1 MLQSYAFFAKCNHYL
16 LNVVFFLYF
25 CSMKRT
31 LFTGHMKMADM
42 IATNYDLILMLP
54 RFGIPLGFGDKSVK
68 EVCRERNVDENFFLT
83 VCNIY
88 SFDDYRPD
96 DEEVARIESGLVVEH
111 LQASHRY
118 YIEERLPH
126 LQHHLDHI
134 ADSAGEQSAVILK
147 KYFSDYC
154 REVRDH
160 VRREEKN
167 LGQMLEEM
175 RNGTTRKSVMSDHYQ
190 KSHDNIKD
198 KLSDLTQIIY
208 KYIPGE
214 RLNEEMMELVFDILQ
229 LSRDLEKHAMIE
241 ELLLQPTEDCQL
253 SDREQ
258 DVLELVALGLSSK
271 EIAGRLNIAVNT
283 VNTHR
288 KSITK
293 KTGIKSVAGLA
304 VYAML
309 KKN

>member
-1 MLQSYAFFAKCNHYL
+1 
-16 LNVVFFLYF
+16 
-25 CSMKRT
+25 MKKT
-31 LFTGHMKMADM
+31 IFTGRMKMADM
-42 IATNYDLILMLP
+42 IASNYDLILMLP
-54 RFGIPLGFGDKSVK
+54 RFGISLGFGDKTVK
-68 EVCRERNVDENFFLT
+68 EVCRENAVDENFFLT

-88 SFDDYRPD
+88 TFDDFRPD
-96 DEEVARIESGLVVEH
+96 DEEVSNIDSRLVVDH

-126 LQHHLDHI
+126 LQNHMDHI
-134 ADSAGEQSAVILK
+134 ADGAGQQSATILK

-154 REVRDH
+154 REVREH

-167 LGQMLEEM
+167 LSYMLEH
-175 RNGTTRKSVMSDHYQ
+175 KSVTEHYA

-198 KLSDLTQIIY
+198 KLSDLTQIII

-214 RLNEEMMELVFDILQ
+214 RLNEEMMELVFDIMQ
-229 LSRDLEKHAMIE
+229 LSRDLEKHAEIE
-241 ELLLQPTEDCQL
+241 EMLLMPPEDYQL

-258 DVLELVALGLSSK
+258 EVLELVAQGLSSK
-271 EIAGRLNIAVNT
+271 EVANKLNIAVNT

-288 KSITK
+288 KSITR

-309 KKN
+309 RKN

>member
-1 MLQSYAFFAKCNHYL
+1 
-16 LNVVFFLYF
+16 
-25 CSMKRT
+25 
-31 LFTGHMKMADM
+31 MKMADM
-42 IATNYDLILMLP
+42 ISSNYDLILMLP

-68 EVCRERNVDENFFLT
+68 EVCRDSAVDENFFLT

-96 DEEVARIESGLVVEH
+96 TEDVAAIDTRLVVDH
-111 LQASHRY
+111 LRASHRY
-118 YIEERLPH
+118 YIDERLPH

-134 ADSAGEQSAVILK
+134 ADRVGEQQAVVLK

-154 REVRDH
+154 REVREH
-160 VRREEKN
+160 VRREERN
-167 LGQMLEEM
+167 LDEM
-175 RNGTTRKSVMSDHYQ
+175 MEGMAEGRDSMVSEHYQ

-198 KLSDLTQIIY
+198 KLSDLTQIIL

-214 RLNEEMMELVFDILQ
+214 RLNEEMMELVFDIMQ
-229 LSRDLEKHAMIE
+229 LSRDLEKHAEIE
-241 ELLLQPTEDCQL
+241 ECLLLPPEDYQL

-258 DVLELVALGLSSK
+258 EVLDLVAKGLSSK
-271 EIAGRLNIAVNT
+271 EIAERLSIAVNT

-288 KSITK
+288 KSITR

-304 VYAML
+304 VYAMF
-309 KKN
+309 KR

>member
-1 MLQSYAFFAKCNHYL
+1 M
-16 LNVVFFLYF
+16 
-25 CSMKRT
+25 
-31 LFTGHMKMADM
+31 FTGRMKMADM
-42 IATNYDLILMLP
+42 IASNYDLILMLP
-54 RFGIPLGFGDKSVK
+54 RFGVPLGFGDKSVR
-68 EVCRERNVDENFFLT
+68 EVCRESGVDENFFLT

-88 SFDDYRPD
+88 SFDDFQPD
-96 DEEVARIESGLVVEH
+96 DEELSRIDRRMVAEH
-111 LQASHRY
+111 LRASHRY

-134 ADSAGEQSAVILK
+134 VAGTGEQSATLLR
-147 KYFSDYC
+147 KYFADYC

-160 VRREEKN
+160 VRHEERA
-167 LGQMLEEM
+167 LAAMLDGSGDEGCNS
-175 RNGTTRKSVMSDHYQ
+175 RVGDRYS

-214 RLNEEMMELVFDILQ
+214 RLNEEMMELVFDIMQ
-229 LSRDLEKHAMIE
+229 LSRDLEKHATIE
-241 ELLLQPTEDCQL
+241 ETLLMPPEDYQL

-258 DVLELVALGLSSK
+258 EVLELVAQGLSSK
-271 EIAGRLNIAVNT
+271 EIAQRLSIAVNT

-288 KSITK
+288 KSITR
-293 KTGIKSVAGLA
+293 KTGIRSVAGLA

-309 KKN
+309 KRQ

>member
-1 MLQSYAFFAKCNHYL
+1 
-16 LNVVFFLYF
+16 
-25 CSMKRT
+25 
-31 LFTGHMKMADM
+31 MKMADM
-42 IATNYDLILMLP
+42 IASNYDLILMLP
-54 RFGIPLGFGDKSVK
+54 RFGIPLGFGEKSVK
-68 EVCRERNVDENFFLT
+68 EVCRERGVEENFFLT

-96 DEEVARIESGLVVEH
+96 DEEVANIDHRLVVEH
-111 LQASHRY
+111 LQATHRY
-118 YIEERLPH
+118 YIEDRLPH
-126 LQHHLDHI
+126 MQRHLDHV
-134 ADSAGEQSAVILK
+134 AESAGDQSAAVLK
-147 KYFSDYC
+147 KYFADYC

-160 VRREEKN
+160 VRREERN
-167 LGQMLEEM
+167 LANMVSNLADGEPLSKAVSE
-175 RNGTTRKSVMSDHYQ
+175 NYV

-214 RLNEEMMELVFDILQ
+214 RLNEEMMELVFDIMQ

-241 ELLLQPTEDCQL
+241 ELLLMPPEDYDL

-258 DVLELVALGLSSK
+258 EVLVLVAQGLSSK
-271 EIAGRLNIAVNT
+271 EIAAKLNIAVNT

-309 KKN
+309 KNN

>member
-1 MLQSYAFFAKCNHYL
+1 
-16 LNVVFFLYF
+16 
-25 CSMKRT
+25 
-31 LFTGHMKMADM
+31 MKMADM
-42 IATNYDLILMLP
+42 VASNYDLILMLP
-54 RFGIPLGFGDKSVK
+54 RFGIPLGFGDRSVK
-68 EVCRERNVDENFFLT
+68 EVCREHGVDENFFLT

-88 SFDDYRPD
+88 SFDDYTPD
-96 DEEVARIESGLVVEH
+96 DEEVARIDSRVVAEH

-134 ADSAGEQSAVILK
+134 AEHSGEKSATLLK
-147 KYFSDYC
+147 KYFADYC
-154 REVRDH
+154 REVKEH

-167 LGQMLEEM
+167 LDAMLESL
-175 RNGTTRKSVMSDHYQ
+175 RNGERQSDHYQ
-190 KSHDNIKD
+190 RSHDNIKD
-198 KLSDLTQIIY
+198 KLTDLTQIIY

-214 RLNEEMMELVFDILQ
+214 RLNEEMVELVFDILQ
-229 LSRDLEKHAMIE
+229 LSRDLEKHAAIE
-241 ELLLQPTEDCQL
+241 EMLLLPPEDYQL

-258 DVLELVALGLSSK
+258 EVLELVAQGLSSK
-271 EIAGRLNIAVNT
+271 EIAERLKIAVNT

-304 VYAML
+304 VFWKL
-309 KKN
+309 KVEN

>member
-1 MLQSYAFFAKCNHYL
+1 
-16 LNVVFFLYF
+16 
-25 CSMKRT
+25 MKRGI
-31 LFTGHMKMADM
+31 FTGRMKMADM

-68 EVCRERNVDENFFLT
+68 DVCRDCGVDENFFLT

-88 SFDDYRPD
+88 TFDDYRPD
-96 DEEVARIESGLVVEH
+96 DEELARIDSRTVVEH
-111 LQASHRY
+111 LRASHKY
-118 YIEERLPH
+118 YIDERLPH

-134 ADSAGEQSAVILK
+134 ADRVGEQQAAVLK
-147 KYFSDYC
+147 KYFVDYC

-160 VRREEKN
+160 VRHEERN
-167 LGQMLEEM
+167 LTIMMESLRTGEPLGKTLGE
-175 RNGTTRKSVMSDHYQ
+175 HYQ

-229 LSRDLEKHAMIE
+229 LSRDLEKHAEIE
-241 ELLLQPTEDCQL
+241 EQLLVPQEDYQL

-258 DVLELVALGLSSK
+258 DVLALVAQGLSSK
-271 EIAGRLNIAVNT
+271 EIADRLNIAVNT

-288 KSITK
+288 KSITR

-309 KKN
+309 RKN

>member
-1 MLQSYAFFAKCNHYL
+1 
-16 LNVVFFLYF
+16 
-25 CSMKRT
+25 MKRT
-31 LFTGHMKMADM
+31 IFTSRMKMADM

-54 RFGIPLGFGDKSVK
+54 RFGIHLGFGEKSVK
-68 EVCRERNVDENFFLT
+68 EVCRDYGVDDNFFLT

-96 DEEVARIESGLVVEH
+96 DEEVARIDHRLVVEH

-118 YIEERLPH
+118 YIEDRLPH
-126 LQHHLDHI
+126 MQHHLDHV
-134 ADSAGEQSAVILK
+134 AESAGDQSSAVLK
-147 KYFSDYC
+147 KYFADYC
-154 REVRDH
+154 REVKEH
-160 VRREEKN
+160 VRREERN
-167 LGQMLEEM
+167 LVSLVENLKEGEPISKAL
-175 RNGTTRKSVMSDHYQ
+175 SDHYL

-214 RLNEEMMELVFDILQ
+214 RLNEEMMELVFDIMQ

-241 ELLLQPTEDCQL
+241 ELLLMPPEDYDL
-253 SDREQ
+253 SDREME
-258 DVLELVALGLSSK
+258 VLELVAKGLSSK
-271 EIAGRLNIAVNT
+271 EISAKLNIAVNT

-304 VYAML
+304 VYTML
-309 KKN
+309 KKG

>member
-1 MLQSYAFFAKCNHYL
+1 
-16 LNVVFFLYF
+16 
-25 CSMKRT
+25 
-31 LFTGHMKMADM
+31 MKMADM
-42 IATNYDLILMLP
+42 IASNYDLILMLP
-54 RFGIPLGFGDKSVK
+54 RFGIPLGFGEKSVK
-68 EVCRERNVDENFFLT
+68 DVCRERGVDENFFLT

-96 DEEVARIESGLVVEH
+96 DEEVANIDHRLVVEH
-111 LQASHRY
+111 LQATHRY
-118 YIEERLPH
+118 YIEDRLPH
-126 LQHHLDHI
+126 MQRHLDHV
-134 ADSAGEQSAVILK
+134 AESAGDQSAAVLK
-147 KYFSDYC
+147 KYFADYC

-160 VRREEKN
+160 VRREERN
-167 LGQMLEEM
+167 LANMVSNLADGEPLSKAVSE
-175 RNGTTRKSVMSDHYQ
+175 NYV

-214 RLNEEMMELVFDILQ
+214 RLNEEMMELVFDIMQ

-241 ELLLQPTEDCQL
+241 ELLLMPPEDYDL

-258 DVLELVALGLSSK
+258 EVLVLVAQGLSSK
-271 EIAGRLNIAVNT
+271 EIAAKLNIAVNT

-309 KKN
+309 KNN

>member
-1 MLQSYAFFAKCNHYL
+1 
-16 LNVVFFLYF
+16 
-25 CSMKRT
+25 
-31 LFTGHMKMADM
+31 MKMADM
-42 IATNYDLILMLP
+42 IASNYDLILMLP
-54 RFGIPLGFGDKSVK
+54 RFGIPLGFGEKSVK
-68 EVCRERNVDENFFLT
+68 EVCRERGVDENFFLT

-96 DEEVARIESGLVVEH
+96 DEEVAAIDHRLVVEH

-126 LQHHLDHI
+126 MQHHLDHV
-134 ADSAGEQSAVILK
+134 AESAGDQSSAVLK
-147 KYFSDYC
+147 KYFADYC
-154 REVRDH
+154 REVREH
-160 VRREEKN
+160 VRREERN
-167 LGQMLEEM
+167 LISMLDTLSDGEPLSKAV
-175 RNGTTRKSVMSDHYQ
+175 TDHYV

-214 RLNEEMMELVFDILQ
+214 RLNEEMMELVFDIMQ

-241 ELLLQPTEDCQL
+241 ELLLMPPEDYDL
-253 SDREQ
+253 SDRERE
-258 DVLELVALGLSSK
+258 VLVLVAQGLSSK
-271 EIAGRLNIAVNT
+271 EIAAKLNIAVNT

-309 KKN
+309 KNN

>member
-1 MLQSYAFFAKCNHYL
+1 MN
-16 LNVVFFLYF
+16 
-25 CSMKRT
+25 RT
-31 LFTGHMKMADM
+31 LFTGRMKMADM
-42 IATNYDLILMLP
+42 IASNYDLILMLP
-54 RFGIPLGFGDKSVK
+54 RFGVSLGFGEKTVK
-68 EVCRERNVDENFFLT
+68 EVCRDYGIDDQFFLT

-88 SFDDYRPD
+88 TFDDYRPD
-96 DEEVARIESGLVVEH
+96 DEEMSRIDRRLVTEH
-111 LQASHRY
+111 LRASHRY
-118 YIEERLPH
+118 YLEERLPH

-134 ADSAGEQSAVILK
+134 TEKAGQSGEILR
-147 KYFSDYC
+147 KYYADYC
-154 REVRDH
+154 REVREH

-167 LGQMLEEM
+167 LDGVE
-175 RNGTTRKSVMSDHYQ
+175 GGDRKVESYM
-190 KSHDNIKD
+190 KSHDNIRD

-208 KYIPGE
+208 KYLPGE
-214 RLNEEMMELVFDILQ
+214 HLTEEMMELVFDILQ

-241 ELLLQPTEDCQL
+241 ELLLQPQEDYNL
-253 SDREQ
+253 SDREME
-258 DVLELVALGLSSK
+258 VLELVAQGLSSK
-271 EIAGRLNIAVNT
+271 EVAERLSISVNT

>member
-1 MLQSYAFFAKCNHYL
+1 
-16 LNVVFFLYF
+16 
-25 CSMKRT
+25 
-31 LFTGHMKMADM
+31 MKMADM
-42 IATNYDLILMLP
+42 IASNYDLILMLP
-54 RFGIPLGFGDKSVK
+54 RFGIPLGFGEKSVK
-68 EVCRERNVDENFFLT
+68 EVCRERGVDENFFLT

-96 DEEVARIESGLVVEH
+96 DEEVAAIDHRLVVEH

-126 LQHHLDHI
+126 MQHHLDHV
-134 ADSAGEQSAVILK
+134 AESAGDQSSAVLK
-147 KYFSDYC
+147 KYFADYC

-160 VRREEKN
+160 VRREERN
-167 LGQMLEEM
+167 LISMLDTLSDGEPLS
-175 RNGTTRKSVMSDHYQ
+175 KAVSDHYV

-214 RLNEEMMELVFDILQ
+214 RLNEEMMELVFDIMQ

-241 ELLLQPTEDCQL
+241 ELLLMPPEDYDL

-258 DVLELVALGLSSK
+258 EVLVLVAQGLSSK
-271 EIAGRLNIAVNT
+271 EIAAKLNIAVNT

-309 KKN
+309 KNN

>member
-1 MLQSYAFFAKCNHYL
+1 
-16 LNVVFFLYF
+16 
-25 CSMKRT
+25 
-31 LFTGHMKMADM
+31 MKMADM
-42 IATNYDLILMLP
+42 IASNYDLILMLP
-54 RFGIPLGFGDKSVK
+54 RFGIPLGFGEKSVK
-68 EVCRERNVDENFFLT
+68 EVCRERGVDENFFLT

-96 DEEVARIESGLVVEH
+96 DEEVAAIDHRLVVEH

-126 LQHHLDHI
+126 MQHHLDHV
-134 ADSAGEQSAVILK
+134 AESAGDQSSAVLK
-147 KYFSDYC
+147 KYFADYC

-160 VRREEKN
+160 VRREERN
-167 LGQMLEEM
+167 LISMLDTLSDGEPLSKAV
-175 RNGTTRKSVMSDHYQ
+175 TDHYV

-214 RLNEEMMELVFDILQ
+214 RLNEEMMELVFDIMQ

-241 ELLLQPTEDCQL
+241 ELLLMPPEDYDL

-258 DVLELVALGLSSK
+258 EVLVLVAQGLSSK
-271 EIAGRLNIAVNT
+271 EIAAKLNIAVNT

-309 KKN
+309 KK

>member
-1 MLQSYAFFAKCNHYL
+1 MS
-16 LNVVFFLYF
+16 
-25 CSMKRT
+25 KRT
-31 LFTGHMKMADM
+31 IFTSRMKMADM
-42 IATNYDLILMLP
+42 IASNYDLILMLP
-54 RFGIPLGFGDKSVK
+54 RFGIPLGFGEKSVK
-68 EVCRERNVDENFFLT
+68 EVCRDRGVDENFFLT

-96 DEEVARIESGLVVEH
+96 DEEVAAIDHRLVVEH

-126 LQHHLDHI
+126 MQHHLDHV
-134 ADSAGEQSAVILK
+134 AESAGDQSSALLK
-147 KYFSDYC
+147 KYFADYC

-160 VRREEKN
+160 VRREERN
-167 LGQMLEEM
+167 LISMLDTLSDGEPLSKAA
-175 RNGTTRKSVMSDHYQ
+175 TDHYV

-214 RLNEEMMELVFDILQ
+214 RLNEEMMELVFDIMQ

-241 ELLLQPTEDCQL
+241 ELLLMPPEDYDL

-258 DVLELVALGLSSK
+258 EVLVLVAQGLSSK
-271 EIAGRLNIAVNT
+271 EIAAKLNIAVNT

-309 KKN
+309 KNN